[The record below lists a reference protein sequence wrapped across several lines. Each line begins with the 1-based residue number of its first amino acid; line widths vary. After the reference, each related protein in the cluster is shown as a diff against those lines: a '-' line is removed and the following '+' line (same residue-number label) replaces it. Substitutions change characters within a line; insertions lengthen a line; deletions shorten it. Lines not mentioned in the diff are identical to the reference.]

1 MSVYL
6 EQYDNSA
13 EEDQGNYC
21 RQLEQKLH
29 YVLSMLQQAGL
40 MLDADGNVIK
50 SLPDSI
56 TDDCAEVQSSIKENW

>member
-6 EQYDNSA
+6 EQYDSSA
-13 EEDQGNYC
+13 DEDQSNYC
-21 RQLEQKLH
+21 RVLEQKLH

-56 TDDCAEVQSSIKENW
+56 TDDTSEVQSSIKENW